1 MLIMRDGIS
10 EGDIAKIVHS
20 YTGRHDDAILRHF
33 SENRIYPPNGHFGFS
48 GEVWA
53 PMHEEA

>member
-1 MLIMRDGIS
+1 MRDGIS